1 MAMQRQ
7 KSFRLL
13 VALTMILM
21 VFAIGPTLANGV
33 QETQQTL
40 QQANSDVVTPK
51 KQMVH
56 PEVPRI
62 PAKEVKEMLANKA
75 DFVLVDTNPA
85 DFFELFHIPTAISIP
100 YIKLADDPSIRESM
114 LGKLPKDKLIVVY
127 CLCEEGADSSEL
139 ALMLRQMDYR
149 RDKVKVLEG
158 GMAKWDEAGY
168 PMIKTEVPE

>member
-1 MAMQRQ
+1 MKR
-7 KSFRLL
+7 KLFFKLL
-13 VALTMILM
+13 VFLTVILLLCAISTAQASEPAL
-21 VFAIGPTLANGV
+21 
-33 QETQQTL
+33 QK
-40 QQANSDVVTPK
+40 ANSGAATPK
-51 KQMVH
+51 IRMVH

-62 PAKEVKEMLANKA
+62 PAKDVKEMLEKKA

-85 DFFELFHIPTAISIP
+85 DYFELFHIPTAISIP
-100 YIKLADDPSIRESM
+100 YITLADDPSKRESM
-114 LGKLPKDKLIVVY
+114 LAKLPKDRLIVVY